1 MEEKKF
7 DVEHSNKV
15 IEKMNAEIK
24 KIEEKLL
31 EGKTLEEQEEIKKEW
46 EQNKIET
53 EQKLKKE
60 FEKFEKER
68 EVLEKRESE
77 LIPIE
82 DIKQGLNDMLK
93 ELDDNWNETLHS
105 AIEDLCR
112 DKTSEEKEI
121 ILNTFNNINNSNIVN
136 ALNEKMKKASFI
148 LDYNNSSLKHFTRI
162 VVVDD
167 YIYSNINNRINEY
180 TDKLKADKIMRVSL
194 NSAKKIKKMEK
205 GNKLIAPTHNDVVDF
220 INITTKERIYNLAG
234 KVSDDIKK
242 EYNSLVDNIL
252 KILEIK

>member
-7 DVEHSNKV
+7 DVENSNKV
-15 IEKMNAEIK
+15 IEKTNAEIK

-82 DIKQGLNDMLK
+82 DIKQGLKDMLK

-112 DKTSEEKEI
+112 DKTPEEKEI

-148 LDYNNSSLKHFTRI
+148 LDYNNSSLEYFTRI

-234 KVSDDIKK
+234 KVSDDIEK